1 MPALLSE
8 AFTNADSNIRSNS
21 KLPTDLPP
29 HTSNTNPINDKFTKQ
44 VYTIPFQRS
53 NILENLEN
61 NKEEIQQQL
70 SHDSV
75 LNHVKNC
82 PECKERIINMVL
94 EESRTENNIL
104 KNRIVEL
111 ERKLEKKKT
120 SFMDDIMEF
129 INEYPLLALLIA
141 IIGIDVFSKI
151 FKK

>member
-8 AFTNADSNIRSNS
+8 AFKDADSNIRSNS

-29 HTSNTNPINDKFTKQ
+29 YTSNTNPINDKFTKQ
-44 VYTIPFQRS
+44 VNAYTIPLQPS
-53 NILENLEN
+53 NIIEN
-61 NKEEIQQQL
+61 NKEEIQQDTKHQG
-70 SHDSV
+70 V
-75 LNHVKNC
+75 LEHVRNC
-82 PECKERIINMVL
+82 PECKEKIINMVL

-120 SFMDDIMEF
+120 SFMSIVMEF
-129 INEYPLLALLIA
+129 IDEYPLLALLIV